1 MKSIITICLL
11 LMLLLLTYSTAILFC
26 SPYLNSSDHEIDYYS
41 KELNSLKKEMHLGIA
56 KKMQKIYPEGYIFT
70 NVLYGLSAIELVR
83 KIEDPIGK
91 KVWQTEARWAISEIG
106 SDYGTS
112 IFDNNLNPAYGTFYH
127 SWKTWLTGKYLSILD
142 KNNIDTVLY
151 ENFQKD
157 CNAILKYYLVEN
169 NPYPETYKGISWPGD
184 AIVGIAAM
192 KLSDKEFHTD
202 YSKFIEK
209 WISAVKLNL
218 TASSH
223 LIPHSTQ
230 QTIPNSIKSSRGSS
244 QSLILCLLYDI
255 DHNFALE
262 QYKIFK
268 DKFVDSFLF
277 FSLIKESEPSRNQ
290 DEDIDS
296 GPIIFGFGSVASIV
310 GIGTSKFYG
319 DKTLFSDLNLVVEF
333 SKIPAKYFISDN
345 TIADLFIL
353 WSRISEPLITQT
365 IGSRIKDFANIK
377 YIFLMITIL
386 YTAIMIVALKL
397 IWVRRSINLVNK

>member
-56 KKMQKIYPEGYIFT
+56 KEMQKLYPEGYIFT
-70 NVLYGLSAIELVR
+70 NVLYGLSAVELVR
-83 KIEDPIGK
+83 KIEDPIDK
-91 KVWQTEARWAISEIG
+91 KVWQTEARWAISEIE
-106 SDYGTS
+106 SDCGTS
-112 IFDNNLNPAYGTFYH
+112 IFDKNLNPAYGAFYH

-169 NPYPETYKGISWPGD
+169 NPYPETYKGISWSGD
-184 AIVGIAAM
+184 AIVGIAAL
-192 KLSDKEFHTD
+192 KLSDKKFHTD
-202 YSKFIEK
+202 YSKFIDK
-209 WISAVKLNL
+209 WITAVKLNL

-223 LIPHSTQ
+223 LIPHSKQ
-230 QTIPNSIKSSRGSS
+230 QTIPKSITSSRGSS
-244 QSLILCLLYDI
+244 QSLILRFLYDI
-255 DHNFALE
+255 DHDFALE

-277 FSLIKESEPSRNQ
+277 FSLIKESEPNRSQ
-290 DEDIDS
+290 VEDIDS

-319 DKTLFSDLNLVVEF
+319 DKALFSDLNLVVEF
-333 SKIPAKYFISDN
+333 SKIPAKYFIADN

-353 WSRISEPLITQT
+353 WSRISEPLNKLDTDSQIEYFTST
-365 IGSRIKDFANIK
+365 K
-377 YIFLMITIL
+377 YTLFTITIL
-386 YTAIMIVALKL
+386 FAVLMIATFRIMWFGKC
-397 IWVRRSINLVNK
+397 N